1 MFQEIQDDDNDDD
14 DDIEIAESLQFNFDT
29 IGVATNNFSEA
40 NKLGRGGFGVVYQ
53 VSNIIDLDSY
63 SYQILHYYSIYY
75 TQVKYICRVNSR
87 VDK

>member
-1 MFQEIQDDDNDDD
+1 MFQEIEDD

-40 NKLGRGGFGVVYQ
+40 NKLGHGGFGVVYQ
-53 VSNIIDLDSY
+53 VSNIIDLDSH
-63 SYQILHYYSIYY
+63 QILHYYSIYY